1 MSRAIEDV
9 SVVNKQKL
17 AIAAVLKTVRESTP
31 LPAPGTLLQLGESG
45 EVTTNRGATVRKK
58 TETAK

>member
-1 MSRAIEDV
+1 MAREVQDV

-17 AIAAVLKTVRESTP
+17 ALAALFKTVRESTP

-58 TETAK
+58 TEQPK